1 VLMRRWDLPADTQ
14 LCAEGSPGG
23 TCFVLVSG
31 TVNVTIRVRGQPQLL
46 AQLAPGSIFG
56 QVSLV
61 DGEPRTATCTV
72 SRSAVL
78 AELATEPCK
87 QLFASRSPTAF
98 KWLGALNQGLISA
111 LQGAD
116 KQLMKLNLEGRMH
129 WSRDRGPEAGTPPS
143 WSEERQI
150 SV

>member
-1 VLMRRWDLPADTQ
+1 
-14 LCAEGSPGG
+14 
-23 TCFVLVSG
+23 
-31 TVNVTIRVRGQPQLL
+31 VRSQPQLL
-46 AQLAPGSIFG
+46 AQLPPGSIFG

-72 SRSAVL
+72 SQPAVV
-78 AELATEPCK
+78 AELAAEPCK

-116 KQLMKLNLEGRMH
+116 KQLMKLNLEGRVH
-129 WSRDRGPEAGTPPS
+129 WNRDHGQGSGTPPP
-143 WSEERQI
+143 WSGERRI
-150 SV
+150 